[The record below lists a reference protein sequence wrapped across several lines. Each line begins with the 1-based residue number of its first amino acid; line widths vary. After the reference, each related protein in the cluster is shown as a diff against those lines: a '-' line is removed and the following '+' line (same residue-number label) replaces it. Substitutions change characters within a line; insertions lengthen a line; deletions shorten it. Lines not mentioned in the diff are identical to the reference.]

1 VHIAWADETAY
12 TDLPESMEDLAK
24 PIQQRDAFVKEKLQ
38 QINQGEGKEAERS
51 PWDSKVLL
59 ILSIDGR
66 SAHASKLPILPANEA
81 HL

>member
-38 QINQGEGKEAERS
+38 QINQCEGKEAERS
-51 PWDSKVLL
+51 PWGIDPKGLL
-59 ILSIDGR
+59 RIDGCVY
-66 SAHASKLPILPANEA
+66 LPEIKSVYV
-81 HL
+81 